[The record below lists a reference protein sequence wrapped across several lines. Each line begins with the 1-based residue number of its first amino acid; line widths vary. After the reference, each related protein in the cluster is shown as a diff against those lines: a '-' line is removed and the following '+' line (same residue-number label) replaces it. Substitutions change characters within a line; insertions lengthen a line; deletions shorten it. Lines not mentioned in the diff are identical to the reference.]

1 MHSKKVDAGHFS
13 FLEIIKVLTRTVG
26 PSAVKGTL
34 LRTGSS
40 TAAEIPAMEFNGW
53 DDFIQSIET
62 VDNAITRFEGVA
74 KHFGDG
80 LFGLPV
86 CPFASSVETYI
97 KYIGKMPDEFTCVV
111 EELNKPSS
119 YSAKIH
125 VGDGSIVSPFCG
137 VHQTVRSELGTRI
150 KVAGKR
156 VEVVQ
161 LGCKS
166 GKGKKGLSQ
175 KYCSEIGI
183 PVETV
188 EKILDENMCCYSIR
202 LVD

>member
-1 MHSKKVDAGHFS
+1 
-13 FLEIIKVLTRTVG
+13 
-26 PSAVKGTL
+26 
-34 LRTGSS
+34 
-40 TAAEIPAMEFNGW
+40 
-53 DDFIQSIET
+53 
-62 VDNAITRFEGVA
+62 
-74 KHFGDG
+74 
-80 LFGLPV
+80 
-86 CPFASSVETYI
+86 
-97 KYIGKMPDEFTCVV
+97 
-111 EELNKPSS
+111 
-119 YSAKIH
+119 
-125 VGDGSIVSPFCG
+125 
-137 VHQTVRSELGTRI
+137 
-150 KVAGKR
+150 VAGKR